1 MPVSFVMS
9 RLSKMAVRQGRSK
22 RDAEAYLQ
30 YVEALSDAR
39 TQLAVIFDNLNRK
52 GATGFDGDT
61 EVTVACRALGD
72 S

>member
-1 MPVSFVMS
+1 MPRRTF
-9 RLSKMAVRQGRSK
+9 
-22 RDAEAYLQ
+22 Q

-39 TQLAVIFDNLNRK
+39 TQLAVIFNNLPRK

-61 EVTVACRALGD
+61 EVNGACRALGV